1 VFPRIIADSV
11 NAPNLGIKSSR
22 DFTEF
27 GIIARIG
34 NYSADQAYCTMPHK
48 HTRIRDADT
57 SEYNLPPTVA
67 AKALAVGKHGQSVF
81 SESGTKKRSKRP
93 KNTDDTP
100 KSFARLMAWHSQGGQ
115 KRASDLDNGERK
127 AKKQKTAP
135 LAGSKDTQEKTKPA
149 KVKAPPP
156 KAEAPKILPGE
167 SLRDFAARVDQALPV
182 AGLTRKTN
190 KNANQDIPALC
201 ERRTKTEKRMHK
213 MYDEWRKEDTR
224 RKDKLEEARERE
236 EELVDEDEAG
246 DPEALPTN
254 VPFPE
259 LDDQEGG
266 KKRKSKRKRRLIG
279 ETDDKDDDPWAELNE
294 KRDKPKGLH
303 DVAQAPPQFK
313 VIPREKFKVRNGAV
327 AHVADVPGASG
338 SLKRREELGEERK
351 AIIERYR
358 AMMGKGQSTI

>member
-1 VFPRIIADSV
+1 
-11 NAPNLGIKSSR
+11 
-22 DFTEF
+22 
-27 GIIARIG
+27 
-34 NYSADQAYCTMPHK
+34 MPHK
-48 HTRIRDADT
+48 HTRIRDADA

-67 AKALAVGKHGQSVF
+67 AKPLAVGKHGQSIF
-81 SESGTKKRSKRP
+81 TENGTKKKSKRP

-100 KSFARLMAWHSQGGQ
+100 KSFARLMAWQAQGGQ
-115 KRASDLDNGERK
+115 KRPSDLDNGERR
-127 AKKQKTAP
+127 AKKQKTANG
-135 LAGSKDTQEKTKPA
+135 AKGSQDKTKPA
-149 KVKAPPP
+149 KTKAPPP

-190 KNANQDIPALC
+190 KNANNDIPALR
-201 ERRTKTEKRMHK
+201 ERRTKTEKRLHK
-213 MYDEWRKEDTR
+213 MYDEWRKEDAR

-236 EELVDEDEAG
+236 EELADEDEAG
-246 DPEALPTN
+246 DEEGLPTR

-259 LDDQEGG
+259 PDDDEEGG

-279 ETDDKDDDPWAELNE
+279 ETDDKDDDPWAELKE
-294 KRDKPKGLH
+294 KRDKPRGLH
-303 DVAQAPPQFK
+303 DVAQAPPEFK

-327 AHVADVPGASG
+327 ANVADVPGASG

-358 AMMGKGQSTI
+358 AMMGKGQHTI